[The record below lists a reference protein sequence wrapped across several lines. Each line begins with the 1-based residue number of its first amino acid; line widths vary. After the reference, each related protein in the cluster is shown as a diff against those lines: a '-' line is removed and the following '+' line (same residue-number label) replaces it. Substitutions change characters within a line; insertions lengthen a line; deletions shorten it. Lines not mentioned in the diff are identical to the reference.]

1 MLGLVRSVADHARE
15 VRVWTDGPE
24 RVAPS
29 HKIQNERSV
38 RWQKQQRSWMRRDR
52 ELAFRFRR
60 HHRATSLST
69 YSDEFRLCTTDQFCI
84 GIVYCCGWWSSFS
97 FAGAGT
103 SSRRTPTTTP
113 WKLTVSVAELSRWT
127 PCWRSQQLRPGCAS
141 ASGIK
146 TRLLARRL
154 QPRGATT
161 TNLRRARSG
170 LACWV

>member
-1 MLGLVRSVADHARE
+1 M
-15 VRVWTDGPE
+15 DGRPGEGGALPQDPE
-24 RVAPS
+24 RAECSLAEAAEELDATGPRAAW
-29 HKIQNERSV
+29 RSD
-38 RWQKQQRSWMRRDR
+38 SGGID
-52 ELAFRFRR
+52 
-60 HHRATSLST
+60 HRATSLST